1 MTRIAPTTI
10 LSNSEII
17 NIAASAGATNP
28 VANVSERYSFVST
41 ISVVDMLRDS
51 GWLPVHAEESSVRK
65 DDRRGYQKHFIR
77 FARPEFLLENERIDL
92 LLYNS
97 HDKGTAF
104 KILAGI
110 WRFVCGNGL
119 VIGTEYANFTHRH
132 IGFDPDKFLDSAKQI
147 AGSAETIAEKVSD
160 LKIID
165 LEPNEQGIYAAAA
178 HRLVYGEATE
188 NAPIQPS
195 QLLEE
200 RRYEDQGNDLWTV
213 FNRVQENVI
222 KGGLRGSKV
231 GDFGRRR
238 RVTTRPVKSLDRNKD
253 LNQALWILTEKMAE
267 LKGV

>member
-28 VANVSERYSFVST
+28 VTNVSERYSFVST
-41 ISVVDMLRDS
+41 ISVIDMLRDS

-65 DDRRGYQKHFIR
+65 DDRQGYQKHFIR

-104 KILAGI
+104 KLLSGI

-132 IGFDPDKFLDSAKQI
+132 VGFNPDKFLDSAKQI

-188 NAPIQPS
+188 KAPIQPS

-222 KGGLRGSKV
+222 KGGLRGSSV